1 MLKITRETN
10 DLGIQLRLEGRL
22 VGEWV
27 EELAREIRAC
37 EAEGGVSALHVG
49 ELSFADCDGLA
60 LIRMLRKSC
69 VDFTEP
75 NPFIETLLARC
86 EH

>member
-1 MLKITRETN
+1 MLKITREA
-10 DLGIQLRLEGRL
+10 LPQGIRLRLEGRL

-37 EAEGGVSALHVG
+37 EAEGGVTCLHLA
-49 ELSFADCDGLA
+49 ELTFADCDGLA

-69 VDFTEP
+69 VDFVEP
-75 NPFIETLLARC
+75 NPFIESLLARC
-86 EH
+86 ER